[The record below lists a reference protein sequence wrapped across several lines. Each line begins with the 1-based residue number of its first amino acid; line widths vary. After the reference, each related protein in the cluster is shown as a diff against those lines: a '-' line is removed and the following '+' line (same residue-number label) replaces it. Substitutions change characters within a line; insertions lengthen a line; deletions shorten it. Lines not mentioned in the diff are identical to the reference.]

1 MNRTQDEIAK
11 WREDHGLL
19 KMSLIDQMDATL
31 WMLTPIV
38 VENESLRQVI
48 KVGRGVPQLEES
60 RKRLIERYKIRQRLL
75 KLICKDTVE
84 RAQRLCTNSLS

>member
-1 MNRTQDEIAK
+1 MSRTQSEIAK

-31 WMLTPIV
+31 WMITPIV
-38 VENESLRQVI
+38 VENESLRRAI
-48 KVGRGVPQLEES
+48 KVGRGVKQLEES
-60 RKRLIERYKIRQRLL
+60 RKRLIQRYEIRKKLL
-75 KLICKDTVE
+75 KLICEDTVE